1 MEVSRR
7 SFVRSGLITVGILAS
22 PAHGFG
28 RAQTPLTPPA
38 NGVLANPL
46 DALDGEKIR
55 AVINGERVVV
65 RLIGCDAP
73 EPEVEE
79 NTTECGFAESRWA
92 LANAVAGRTLLL
104 EADKEDKDSKG
115 RLWRHVWLVNADGT
129 DGGLLNQQLL
139 QQGWVTT
146 QEEELNVKYA
156 DVYASAAKE
165 AKTGK
170 AGVLATCSGF
180 HQETNRRGGHDDPAL
195 VGEVVQVK
203 GVQAILNSY
212 YFSWAD
218 ALGLAPTGGYKF
230 LMLNFTFTNVRETG
244 KFDYYWEKIAGKDL
258 DTGADYD
265 NPDLIFLN
273 TGTEAAELS
282 PGEYAIVE
290 TAVEVQ
296 ETATN
301 IRVKYT
307 VEGDYA
313 LYWLT
318 PVY

>member
-1 MEVSRR
+1 MNTTRRTFIQAGLAIAGGAVLSRNTAVAQ
-7 SFVRSGLITVGILAS
+7 SPLI
-22 PAHGFG
+22 
-28 RAQTPLTPPA
+28 PPA

-46 DALDGEKIR
+46 EALDGEKLR
-55 AVINGERVVV
+55 AVVNGERVVV

-73 EPEVEE
+73 EPEVET
-79 NTTECGFAESRWA
+79 NTTECGFAESRWS
-92 LANAVAGRTLLL
+92 LENAVVGRTLLL
-104 EADKEDKDSKG
+104 EADEEDKDGKG

-146 QEEELNVKYA
+146 QEEKKNLKYA
-156 DVYASAAKE
+156 DTYAAAAKE
-165 AKTGK
+165 AKTNK
-170 AGVLATCSGF
+170 VGVLASCPSF
-180 HQETNRRGGHDDPAL
+180 HDEKNRRGGHDDPAV
-195 VGEVVQVK
+195 VGEAIQVK
-203 GVQAILNSY
+203 GVQAVLNSY
-212 YFSWAD
+212 YFSWGD
-218 ALGLAPTGGYKF
+218 AVGLPPTGGYKF
-230 LMLNFTFTNVRETG
+230 LMLNLTFTNLRESG
-244 KFDYYWEKIAGKDL
+244 DFNYLWDKIAGKDL

-265 NPDLIFLN
+265 NPDSIYLSAGSE
-273 TGTEAAELS
+273 TAELS

-307 VEGDYA
+307 VEGDHA

>member
-7 SFVRSGLITVGILAS
+7 RLVKTGLVTAGILAAPTRGS
-22 PAHGFG
+22 I
-28 RAQTPLTPPA
+28 RAQTPLTPPT

-73 EPEVEE
+73 EPERAE
-79 NTTECGFAESRWA
+79 NTTECGYVESRQA
-92 LANAVAGRTLLL
+92 LADAVVGRTLLL
-104 EADKEDKDSKG
+104 EADVEDKDNKD

-139 QQGWVTT
+139 QHGWVTT
-146 QEEELNVKYA
+146 QEEEKNKKYA
-156 DVYASAAKE
+156 DVYAAAASE
-165 AKTGK
+165 AKTNK
-170 AGVLATCSGF
+170 PGVLAVCTGF
-180 HQETNRRGGHDDPAL
+180 HDEKNRRGGHDDPAG
-195 VGEVVQVK
+195 VGEVIQVK
-203 GVQAILNSY
+203 GVQAVLNSY

-218 ALGLAPTGGYKF
+218 AVGLAPTGGYKF
-230 LMLNFTFTNVRETG
+230 VILNFTFTNVRETG
-244 KFDYYWEKIAGKDL
+244 KFNYTWTDIAGKDL

-265 NPDLIFLN
+265 NPDMIYL
-273 TGTEAAELS
+273 GGGAESAELS

-290 TAVEVQ
+290 SAVEVQ